1 VRHSCFVK
9 NYVWFCGFNDHH
21 VPYAAQLFWY
31 MGTRRKARE
40 CALQLLYQVD
50 LGNEELCDTQELF
63 WNNDTI
69 DAPEKEFASKLVHGV
84 REHLTEIDNLLSTYS
99 TNWKLSRMASI
110 DKNILR
116 IAVFE
121 LVFCKDIPSKVTI
134 NEAVEIAKLY
144 GTDGSGAFVN
154 GILDNVSKKV
164 KNSE

>member
-1 VRHSCFVK
+1 
-9 NYVWFCGFNDHH
+9 
-21 VPYAAQLFWY
+21 
-31 MGTRRKARE
+31 
-40 CALQLLYQVD
+40 
-50 LGNEELCDTQELF
+50 
-63 WNNDTI
+63 
-69 DAPEKEFASKLVHGV
+69 
-84 REHLTEIDNLLSTYS
+84 
-99 TNWKLSRMASI
+99 MASI